1 LIDSPAMAVKGSQG
15 VTTVVCAN
23 CGVSAAPYVRSDIG
37 HFLSLIVK
45 KQENVSK
52 NFAAF
57 AAKVDAAKPAI
68 NGAFLIGH
76 GTLRMNAMGDELGRT
91 ATAAEIGVMRDLL
104 DQSLEQGAIGMS
116 SGLFYAVANAAS
128 TDEVAEIAKPL

>member
-1 LIDSPAMAVKGSQG
+1 MKASQG
-15 VTTVVCAN
+15 VTTVICGN

-45 KQENVSK
+45 KKENVSR
-52 NFAAF
+52 NFAEF
-57 AAKVDAAKPAI
+57 AGKVDAARPAI

-76 GTLRMNAMGDELGRT
+76 GTLRMNAMGDDLNRT
-91 ATAAEIGVMRDLL
+91 ATPAEIAVMRDLL
-104 DQSLEQGAIGMS
+104 DNSLGQGAIGMS

-128 TDEVAEIAKPL
+128 TDEGRRLHRPHAR